1 MKKKV
6 DIILVVD
13 CSGSLAEQRMNIN
26 NALNTMIKAMK
37 MSPDLMGCEMYFSLV
52 PFSRNV
58 IPEKAFEFKPLRT
71 ITSQLELGNFE
82 NVTNPGPALKNITV
96 KALARY
102 EAWKSEGVF
111 CMHPLIFFFTDG
123 YPYHPDDAIR
133 AEVDRDYKDAASF
146 IKAKE
151 SDKKLLI
158 VGGAFGANADIN
170 NMNLLTANPERILKI
185 SSDNVDKLGK
195 FFSEIIPM
203 TAVTALTKSADQL
216 KPMFMAFNS
225 CE

>member
-1 MKKKV
+1 MLKKV
-6 DIILVVD
+6 DIILVAD
-13 CSGSLAEQRMNIN
+13 CSGSLAEQRTVIN
-26 NALNTMIKAMK
+26 SSLNAMIKSMK
-37 MSPDLMGCEMYFSLV
+37 MSPDLMGCELYFSLV
-52 PFSRNV
+52 PFSKNV
-58 IPEKAFEFKPLRT
+58 ILEKAFEFKPLRT

-102 EAWKSEGVF
+102 EKWKHNGDF

-123 YPYHPDDAIR
+123 YPYHPDDAMR
-133 AEVDRDYKDAASF
+133 AKFVSDYKDAASF

-185 SSDNVDKLGK
+185 SSDNVEKLGK
-195 FFSEIIPM
+195 FFSEIIPI
-203 TAVTALTKSADQL
+203 TTVTTLTKSADQL
-216 KPMFMAFNS
+216 KPMFMAFNN

>member
-1 MKKKV
+1 MLKKV

-13 CSGSLAEQRMNIN
+13 CSGSLIEQRTVIN
-26 NALNTMIKAMK
+26 NALNAMIKAMK

-52 PFSRNV
+52 PFSKDV
-58 IPEKAFEFKPLRT
+58 ILEKAFEFKPLRT

-102 EAWKSEGVF
+102 EKWKSEGVF

-123 YPYHPDDAIR
+123 YPYHPDA
-133 AEVDRDYKDAASF
+133 AMKAKFVSAYKDAATF

-158 VGGAFGANADIN
+158 VGGAFGAKADIDS
-170 NMNLLTANPERILKI
+170 MNLLTAYPERILKI
-185 SSDNVDKLGK
+185 SSDNVDKLVK

-203 TAVTALTKSADQL
+203 TTVTTLTKSADQL
-216 KPMFMAFNS
+216 KPMFMKFNS